1 MNFPNRIRYD
11 KRLHDFENLYRKK
24 HIIHYYLKKNDVITC
39 LAEIR
44 QGASP
49 FIRDECNRTAL
60 DLAIVLFMKKFHECI
75 FTCLITDFIYC
86 KSKKYDSLKTKITY
100 NEYEKIVEKEKNI
113 CYSKYILYDDMF
125 SKKKKKK
132 ESMEQNTEQKFGN
145 VSPFLLLQRNVN
157 PFLLNQSYKNDG
169 NIYTKY
175 CETNDILFLSEEVIT
190 FPISKTI
197 QAQLDDILRKMN
209 ALLFFIKILCKNIIL
224 KKGSEL
230 TLQEEISN
238 LTFPF
243 FYNNTIHTLFK
254 IYPFNSCSNKWD
266 IHNPA
271 DARRLIHK
279 ILSKKL
285 IGTEII
291 TFIGKIVFCFSELI
305 HIYGPKIFELNSLYS
320 QYFLHMAFTLDNE
333 YLFKVIINK
342 QNIFT
347 TQTDIFHW
355 DELIQS
361 IEPHKEKFKLYYKQL
376 IYARLKKLFMK
387 KLEKVFYKK
396 EMDKNI
402 NNHSNNNSNI
412 KCRTN
417 TLHSTYTTLLK
428 GYYEDI
434 LNCSNAEDLEIV
446 IQKFLHILKKKK
458 LTTL

>member
-1 MNFPNRIRYD
+1 MDFPNKIRYD
-11 KRLHDFENLYRKK
+11 KKLHDFENLYRKK

-86 KSKKYDSLKTKITY
+86 KSKKYDGLKTNLTY
-100 NEYEKIVEKEKNI
+100 NEYENIVENEKNV
-113 CYSKYILYDDMF
+113 CYSKNIFYDDMF
-125 SKKKKKK
+125 SKKKKEK
-132 ESMEQNTEQKFGN
+132 ESMEQNIEQKIGN
-145 VSPFLLLQRNVN
+145 VSPFLLLQKNVQ
-157 PFLLNQSYKNDG
+157 PFLRNQSYKNDD
-169 NIYTKY
+169 NIYKNY
-175 CETNDILFLSEEVIT
+175 CEKKDILFLLEEVIN

-209 ALLFFIKILCKNIIL
+209 ALLFFIKMLCKNIIL

-243 FYNNTIHTLFK
+243 FYNTTIHTLFK
-254 IYPFNSCSNKWD
+254 IYPFNSYTNKWD

-342 QNIFT
+342 INIFT
-347 TQTDIFHW
+347 SQTDIFHW
-355 DELIQS
+355 DKLIHS
-361 IEPHKEKFKLYYKQL
+361 IEPHKNKFKLYYKQL
-376 IYARLKKLFMK
+376 IYARLKGLFMN

-396 EMDKNI
+396 EIDKNI
-402 NNHSNNNSNI
+402 TDHSNNNCKT

-417 TLHSTYTTLLK
+417 RLYFTYKTLLN

-434 LNCSNAEDLEIV
+434 LNCSNAEELEIV
-446 IQKFLHILKKKK
+446 MQKFLHILKKKK
-458 LTTL
+458 LTL